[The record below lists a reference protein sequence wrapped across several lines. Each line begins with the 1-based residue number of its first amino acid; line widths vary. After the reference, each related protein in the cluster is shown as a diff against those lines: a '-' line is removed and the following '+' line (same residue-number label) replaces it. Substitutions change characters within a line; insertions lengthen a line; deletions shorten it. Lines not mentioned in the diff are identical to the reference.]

1 MTTVIYHANCDDG
14 FGAALAAWLKF
25 GDTANYFPSS
35 YGDPVPAFKGGD
47 DVYILDFSY
56 SKAVMEEIGRRA
68 GKVVLL
74 DHHKTAKENLEGLK
88 LDCESHICLDMNQ
101 SGALLAMRFFFPEAG
116 VPMLFR
122 FIDDNDRWQFKLPE
136 TKYVIRNLRSYDQ
149 DFEEWKRVMKG
160 LEVSHYRDRFIEEG
174 IGQERFFQS
183 QVDFLMNMSKPHPVC
198 MLGDVEGLAMN
209 ATRMYVSDL
218 GHRLAVQSGTYGLVW
233 SMLGPDV
240 DPRRQVVCSLRSNG
254 EFDVEAIAKVYG
266 GGGHRNAA
274 GFETSL
280 EAMRQILA

>member
-14 FGAALAAWLKF
+14 FGSALAAWLKF
-25 GDTANYFPSS
+25 GDGANYFPSN
-35 YGDPVPAFKGGD
+35 YGDPVPTFNRGD

-56 SKAVMEEIGRRA
+56 SREVTEEIGRRA
-68 GKVVLL
+68 GRVVLL
-74 DHHKTAKENLEGLK
+74 DHHKTAKENLAGLE
-88 LDCESHICLDMNQ
+88 LECEHYININMEK
-101 SGALLAMRFFFPEAG
+101 SGALLTWEFFFQAP
-116 VPMLFR
+116 PPKLFE

-136 TKYVIRNLRSYDQ
+136 TRYIIRNLRSYEQ
-149 DFEEWKRVMKG
+149 DFEEWERVLKG
-160 LEVSHYRDRFIEEG
+160 LEVSHYRERFIEEG

-183 QVDFLMNMSKPHPVC
+183 QVDFLMNMSKPHPVR

-240 DPRRQVVCSLRSNG
+240 DPLRQVVCSLRSNG
-254 EFDVEAIAKVYG
+254 EFDVTEIAKIYG

>member
-14 FGAALAAWLKF
+14 FGAALTAWLNF

-35 YGDPVPAFKGGD
+35 YGEPVPTFKDGD
-47 DVYILDFSY
+47 DVFILDFSY
-56 SKAVMEEIGRRA
+56 SRSIMEEIGKKA
-68 GKVVLL
+68 GSVTLL
-74 DHHKTAKENLEGLK
+74 DHHKTAEENLKGLK
-88 LDCESHICLDMNQ
+88 LDCKNYIHFDMTK
-101 SGALLAMRFFFPEAG
+101 SGALLAWRYLFPEAE
-116 VPMLFR
+116 VPRLFK

-136 TKYVIRNLRSYDQ
+136 TKYAIRNLRSYKQ
-149 DFEEWKRVMKG
+149 DFEVWERVMRG
-160 LEVSHYRDRFIEEG
+160 LEVSHYRDRFVEEG
-174 IGQERFFQS
+174 AAQERFFQS
-183 QVDFLMNMSKPHPVC
+183 QIDFLMNMSKPHPVC
-198 MLGDVEGLAMN
+198 MLGDVSGLAMN

-233 SMLGPDV
+233 STLGPDV
-240 DPRRQVVCSLRSNG
+240 DPRRQVTCSLRSNG
-254 EFDVEAIAKVYG
+254 EFDVTEIAKIYG